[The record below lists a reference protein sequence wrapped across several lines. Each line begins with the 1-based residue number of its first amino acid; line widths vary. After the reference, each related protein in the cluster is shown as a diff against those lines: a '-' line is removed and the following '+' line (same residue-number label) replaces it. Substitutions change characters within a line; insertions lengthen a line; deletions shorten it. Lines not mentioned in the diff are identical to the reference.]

1 MRFVFMTALRETRS
15 AWKRLV
21 FFFVCIAIGVGAIV
35 ALRSVIQSV
44 RHVLSSEAR
53 SLMAADIFISTDRP
67 WQSGTPERI
76 ASRLGRI
83 PNASRIDAIEMVT
96 MARPADERVDI
107 TKVVELRAVQAG
119 FPFYG
124 QLTLQ
129 DGRPYSHSLLENNG
143 ALVRPELLSQFGL
156 AVGDAIAIGKAQ
168 FVVRGLIALEPGRSL
183 SAFSLGPRVLI
194 DYEDLAETGLVTFG
208 SRVSRQM
215 LLRVPESEIDTLARD
230 LQADLRAEFVRVRS
244 YRDRQEQIG
253 EDFERAE
260 NYLSLVGLVIVVLG
274 GIAVSSV
281 TRVFVRQKI
290 KSIAVMKCV
299 GGTSRQ
305 ILSVYLL
312 QSVALG
318 VIGSV
323 IGVVLAW
330 IAIAVIPEDMNQIGT
345 LSVEY
350 GLSWSAIAQGIGV
363 GVLVSLLFAMVPL
376 LEVRQ
381 VKPSLLLRQETA
393 GRRRD
398 WFQIA
403 VTVVVAGALVALASW
418 QAASINVGLSVCAG
432 FIALTLVLQGIGW
445 LLTRLTKPL
454 ARSSWFP
461 MRQAVLHLSGP
472 GNQTRVILLTVGL
485 GTFFIMGVRGLQVSL
500 LDQFALQIGENTP
513 DMFLVDIQ
521 QDQAAEMK
529 AFLAERLPPESQPLF
544 IPVLRARVTGKGVNL
559 DEVEDLKG
567 RGQLSREYTIT
578 YRGHLESNE
587 TLVKGAFPKPT
598 VGSEPTLGSDP
609 RTGTGVRPQG
619 ADLAEKPQNADI
631 GVRPQDTPQGT
642 DLPEVSIEEGVVE
655 RFGIGVGD
663 VMRFDVLG
671 RAIYAR
677 VSGIR
682 RVEWREGRSG
692 GFMFVFGAGTFDGAP
707 HWFFAPVRANLA
719 DAAQRGKLTHDLVV
733 RFPNVSVIDLR
744 ELFESIRKVFQV
756 VIVAIDVVGSLVVL
770 TGGLILVG
778 AVAVTKFQRVYEA
791 AIFKTLGASSRAIAA
806 MLMVEYGLLGT
817 IAGAVGSFGA
827 LALAWGV
834 SRFALDIPW
843 RPALH
848 ENVIGTVATSVLI
861 MIIGVA
867 ASADVLKRKPLA
879 ALRAE

>member
-1 MRFVFMTALRETRS
+1 MRFVLLTALRETRS

-44 RHVLSSEAR
+44 REVLSTEAR
-53 SLMAADIFISTDRP
+53 SLMAADILVWTDRP
-67 WQSGTPERI
+67 WQRGTPERI
-76 ASRLGRI
+76 ASRVAQI
-83 PNASRIDAIEMVT
+83 PNASRIDSIEMVT
-96 MARPADERVDI
+96 MARPADERAGI
-107 TKVVELRAVQAG
+107 SKVVELRAVQPG

-124 QLTLQ
+124 RLTLQ
-129 DGRPYSHSLLENNG
+129 DGRPYSHSLLQNNG
-143 ALVRPELLSQFGL
+143 ALVRPELLAQFGL
-156 AVGDAIAIGKAQ
+156 AVGDAISIGKSR
-168 FVVRGLIALEPGRSL
+168 FTVRGVIALEPGRSL
-183 SAFSLGPRVLI
+183 SAFSLGPRVFI
-194 DYEDLAETGLVTFG
+194 DYDDLDATGLVTFG

-215 LLRVPESEIDTLARD
+215 LLRVPETEIDALARE
-230 LQADLRAEFVRVRS
+230 LQAELRPQFVRVRS

-312 QSVALG
+312 QSLALG
-318 VIGSV
+318 IIGSL
-323 IGVVLAW
+323 IGVFLAW
-330 IAIAVIPEDMNQIGT
+330 IAIAVIPDDMNQIGT
-345 LSVEY
+345 LTVAY
-350 GLSWSAIAQGIGV
+350 GLSWSAVAQGIGV

-381 VKPSLLLRQETA
+381 VKPSLLLRHETT

-398 WFQIA
+398 WFQIGA
-403 VTVVVAGALVALASW
+403 TVIVAGALVALASW
-418 QAASINVGLSVCAG
+418 QAASIRVGLSVCIG
-432 FIALTLVLQGIGW
+432 FIGLTLVLHGVGW
-445 LLTRLTKPL
+445 LLTRMTRPL

-461 MRQAVLHLSGP
+461 MRQAVLHLSRP

-485 GTFFIMGVRGLQVSL
+485 GTFFIMGVRGLQVNL
-500 LDQFALQIGENTP
+500 LNQFALQIGENTP

-521 QDQAAEMK
+521 QDQAADMK
-529 AFLAERLPPESQPLF
+529 RFLAERLPPALQPLL

-559 DEVEDLKG
+559 EDVEDLQG
-567 RGQLSREYTIT
+567 RGMLSREYTIT
-578 YRGHLESNE
+578 YRGQLAENE
-587 TLVKGAFPKPT
+587 TLLRGTFPKPIS
-598 VGSEPTLGSDP
+598 GSEPTLGSDP
-609 RTGTGVRPQG
+609 RTGTEIALTPQMGSDPGTGTGVRPQG
-619 ADLAEKPQNADI
+619 
-631 GVRPQDTPQGT
+631 
-642 DLPEVSIEEGVVE
+642 LPEVSIEEGIVE
-655 RFGIGVGD
+655 RFDIDVGD
-663 VMRFDVLG
+663 VVRFDVLG
-671 RAIYAR
+671 RAIHAR
-677 VSGIR
+677 VSGVR

-707 HWFFAPVRANLA
+707 HWYFAPVRANLQ
-719 DAAQRGKLTHDLVV
+719 DPAQRGKFTHELVV

-744 ELFESIRKVFQV
+744 EVLESIRKVFQV
-756 VIVAIDVVGSLVVL
+756 VTVAIDVVGSLVIL
-770 TGGLILVG
+770 TGGLILIG
-778 AVAVTKFQRVYEA
+778 AVAMTKFQRVYEA

-817 IAGAVGSFGA
+817 IAGAIGSFGA
-827 LALAWGV
+827 LALGWGV

-843 RPALH
+843 RPVLH
-848 ENVIGTVATSVLI
+848 ENVTGTVATSLLI

>member
-1 MRFVFMTALRETRS
+1 MRFVLMTAWRETRS
-15 AWKRLV
+15 AWQRLV
-21 FFFVCIAIGVGAIV
+21 FFFICIAIGVGAIV

-44 RHVLSSEAR
+44 RLVLSSEAR
-53 SLMAADIFISTDRP
+53 SLMAADIFISSDRP

-76 ASRLGRI
+76 ASRVARV

-129 DGRPYSHSLLENNG
+129 DGRPYSHSLVENNG

-168 FVVRGLIALEPGRSL
+168 FVIRGLIALEPGRSL

-194 DYEDLAETGLVTFG
+194 DYDDLAETGLVTFG

-215 LLRVPESEIDTLARD
+215 LLRIPEPDIDALARD
-230 LQADLRAEFVRVRS
+230 LQSDLRSEFVRVRS

-312 QSVALG
+312 QSLALG
-318 VIGSV
+318 VIGSA

-345 LSVEY
+345 LSVDY
-350 GLSWSAIAQGIGV
+350 GLSWSAAAQGIGV

-381 VKPSLLLRQETA
+381 VKPSLLLRQETT
-393 GRRRD
+393 GGRRD

-403 VTVVVAGALVALASW
+403 ATVVVAGALVALASW

-432 FIALTLVLQGIGW
+432 FIALTLVLQGVGW

-461 MRQAVLHLSGP
+461 LRQAVLHLSRP

-521 QDQAAEMK
+521 QDQAADMK

-559 DEVEDLKG
+559 DEVEDLQG
-567 RGQLSREYTIT
+567 RGRLSREYTIT
-578 YRGHLESNE
+578 YRDHLESNE
-587 TLVKGAFPKPT
+587 TLVKGTFPKPAPAPAP
-598 VGSEPTLGSDP
+598 VPGSDP
-609 RTGTGVRPQG
+609 RTGTGVRPQD
-619 ADLAEKPQNADI
+619 ADLGEKPQNAEI
-631 GVRPQDTPQGT
+631 GVRPQSG

-671 RAIYAR
+671 RAIHAR

-707 HWFFAPVRANLA
+707 HWFFAPVRANLS
-719 DAAQRGKLTHDLVV
+719 DPVQRGKLTHDIVV

-744 ELFESIRKVFQV
+744 ELLESIRKVFQV

>member
-1 MRFVFMTALRETRS
+1 MRFVVMTALRETRS

-21 FFFVCIAIGVGAIV
+21 FFFICIAIGVGAIV

-44 RHVLSSEAR
+44 RHVLSTEAR
-53 SLMAADIFISTDRP
+53 SLMAADIFVSTDRP
-67 WQSGTPERI
+67 WQAGTPERI
-76 ASRLGRI
+76 ASRIAAI
-83 PNASRIDAIEMVT
+83 PNAARMDSIEMVT
-96 MARPADERVDI
+96 MARPLDERAGI
-107 TKVVELRAVQAG
+107 TKVVELRAVQPA

-124 QLTLQ
+124 RLTLQ
-129 DGRPYSHSLLENNG
+129 DGRPYSHAMLQNNG
-143 ALVRPELLSQFGL
+143 ALVRPELLAQFGL
-156 AVGDAIAIGKAQ
+156 AIGDRISIGKAQ
-168 FVVRGLIALEPGRSL
+168 FTVRGVIALEPGRSL
-183 SAFSLGPRVLI
+183 SAFSLGPRVFI
-194 DYEDLAETGLVTFG
+194 DYDDLDETGLITFG

-215 LLRVPESEIDTLARD
+215 LLRVPDSEIDALARE
-230 LQADLRAEFVRVRS
+230 LQVDLRPQFVRVRS

-305 ILSVYLL
+305 ILGVYLL
-312 QSVALG
+312 QSLALG
-318 VIGSV
+318 VIGSL
-323 IGVVLAW
+323 IGVALAW
-330 IAIAVIPEDMNQIGT
+330 MAIALIPDDMNQIGT
-345 LSVEY
+345 LSVAY
-350 GLSWSAIAQGIGV
+350 GLSWSAAAQGIGV

-381 VKPSLLLRQETA
+381 VKPSLLLRHETS

-398 WFQIA
+398 WFQIGA
-403 VTVVVAGALVALASW
+403 TVMVAGALVALASW
-418 QAASINVGLSVCAG
+418 QAASMSVGLSVCIG
-432 FIALTLVLQGIGW
+432 FIGLTLVLQGVGW
-445 LLTRLTKPL
+445 VLTRLTRPL

-461 MRQAVLHLSGP
+461 MRQAVLHLSRP

-485 GTFFIMGVRGLQVSL
+485 GTFFIMGVRGLQVNL
-500 LDQFALQIGENTP
+500 LNQFALQIGENTP

-521 QDQAAEMK
+521 QDQAADMK
-529 AFLAERLPPESQPLF
+529 AFLAERLPPESQPLL
-544 IPVLRARVTGKGVNL
+544 IPVLRARVTGKGGSL
-559 DEVEDLKG
+559 DEVEDLQG
-567 RGQLSREYTIT
+567 RGMLSREYTIT
-578 YRGHLESNE
+578 YRGQLAENE
-587 TLVKGAFPKPT
+587 TLLRGTFPKSVP
-598 VGSEPTLGSDP
+598 GSDP
-609 RTGTGVRPQG
+609 RTGTGVRPQS
-619 ADLAEKPQNADI
+619 E
-631 GVRPQDTPQGT
+631 
-642 DLPEVSIEEGVVE
+642 LPEVSIEEGIVE
-655 RFGIGVGD
+655 RFGIDIGD
-663 VMRFDVLG
+663 VVRFDVLG
-671 RAIYAR
+671 RAIHAR

-692 GFMFVFGAGTFDGAP
+692 GFMFVFGAGTFEGAP
-707 HWFFAPVRANLA
+707 HWFFAPVRANLES
-719 DAAQRGKLTHDLVV
+719 AAQRGKFTHDLVV

-744 ELFESIRKVFQV
+744 EILESIRKVFQV
-756 VIVAIDVVGSLVVL
+756 VTVAIDVVGSLVIL

-778 AVAVTKFQRVYEA
+778 AVAVTKFQRIYEA

-817 IAGAVGSFGA
+817 IAGAIGSFGA
-827 LALAWGV
+827 LGLGWGI

-843 RPALH
+843 RPVLQ
-848 ENVIGTVATSVLI
+848 ENLVSTVATSVLI
-861 MIIGVA
+861 MVIGVA

>member
-1 MRFVFMTALRETRS
+1 MRFVLMTALRETRS

-44 RHVLSSEAR
+44 RYVLSTEAR
-53 SLMAADIFISTDRP
+53 SLIAADILLSTDRP
-67 WQSGTPERI
+67 WQQGTPERI
-76 ASRLGRI
+76 AARVADI
-83 PNASRIDAIEMVT
+83 PNAARIESIEMVT
-96 MARPADERVDI
+96 MARPADEKTEI
-107 TKVVELRAVQAG
+107 TKVVELRAVQRG

-124 QLTLQ
+124 RLTLQ
-129 DGRPYSHSLLENNG
+129 DGRPYSHSLLQNNG
-143 ALVRPELLSQFGL
+143 ALIRPELLAQFGL
-156 AVGDAIAIGKAQ
+156 SVGDAISIGKSE
-168 FVVRGLIALEPGRSL
+168 FTVRGVISLEPGRSL
-183 SAFSLGPRVLI
+183 SAFSLGPRVII
-194 DYEDLAETGLVTFG
+194 DYDDLADTGLVAFG
-208 SRVSRQM
+208 SRLSRQM
-215 LLRVPESEIDTLARD
+215 LLRVPDSEVDALARD
-230 LQADLRAEFVRVRS
+230 LQAELQPQFVRVRS
-244 YRDRQEQIG
+244 FRDRQEQIG

-305 ILSVYLL
+305 ILGVYLL
-312 QSVALG
+312 QTLVLG
-318 VIGSV
+318 VIGSL
-323 IGVVLAW
+323 IGVLLAW
-330 IAIAVIPEDMNQIGT
+330 IAIAAIPESMNQIGT
-345 LSVEY
+345 LTIAY
-350 GLSWSAIAQGIGV
+350 GLSWSAAAQGMGV

-381 VKPSLLLRQETA
+381 IKPSLLLRHETRGGA
-393 GRRRD
+393 RD
-398 WFQIA
+398 WFQIGA
-403 VTVVVAGALVALASW
+403 TAVVAGALVALASW
-418 QAASINVGLSVCAG
+418 QAASVRVGLIVCVG
-432 FIALTLVLQGIGW
+432 FVGITLVLQGVGW
-445 LLTRLTKPL
+445 LLTRMTRPL

-461 MRQAVLHLSGP
+461 MRQAVLHLSRP

-485 GTFFIMGVRGLQVSL
+485 GTFFIMGVRGLQMNL
-500 LDQFALQIGENTP
+500 LSQFALQIGEDTP

-521 QDQAAEMK
+521 QDQAADMK
-529 AFLAERLPPESQPLF
+529 AFLAERLPAESQPLL

-559 DEVEDLKG
+559 DEVEDLQG
-567 RGQLSREYTIT
+567 RGRLSREYTIT
-578 YRGHLESNE
+578 YRGQLESNE
-587 TLVKGAFPKPT
+587 TLIRGNFPKPQM
-598 VGSEPTLGSDP
+598 GS
-609 RTGTGVRPQG
+609 Q
-619 ADLAEKPQNADI
+619 
-631 GVRPQDTPQGT
+631 
-642 DLPEVSIEEGVVE
+642 DLPEVSIEERIVE
-655 RFGIGVGD
+655 RFGIDVGD
-663 VMRFDVLG
+663 VLRFDVLG
-671 RAIYAR
+671 RPIHAR

-692 GFMFVFGAGTFDGAP
+692 GFMFVFGAGAFERAP
-707 HWFFAPVRANLA
+707 HWFFAPVRANLQ
-719 DAAQRGKLTHDLVV
+719 DAAQRGKFTHDLVV

-744 ELFESIRKVFQV
+744 ELLESVRKVFQV
-756 VIVAIDVVGSLVVL
+756 VTVAIDVVGSLVIL

-827 LALAWGV
+827 MALGWGV

-843 RPALH
+843 RPVLH
-848 ENVIGTVATSVLI
+848 ENLVSTIATSLLI
-861 MIIGVA
+861 TVIGVA
-867 ASADVLKRKPLA
+867 ASADVLRRKPLA

>member
-15 AWKRLV
+15 SWKRLV

-44 RHVLSSEAR
+44 RYVLSTEAR
-53 SLMAADIFISTDRP
+53 SLMAADIFLSTDRP
-67 WQSGTPERI
+67 WRQGTPERI
-76 ASRLGRI
+76 AARVAEI
-83 PNASRIDAIEMVT
+83 PNTTRIDSIEMVT
-96 MARPADERVDI
+96 MARPADEKAGI
-107 TKVVELRAVQAG
+107 TKVVELRAVQPG

-124 QLTLQ
+124 RLTLQ
-129 DGRPYSHSLLENNG
+129 GGRPYSHSLLQNNG
-143 ALVRPELLSQFGL
+143 ALVRPELLAQFGL
-156 AVGDAIAIGKAQ
+156 SVGDAIVIGKSQ
-168 FVVRGLIALEPGRSL
+168 FTVRGVISLEPGRSL

-194 DYEDLAETGLVTFG
+194 DYDDLAETGLVAFG
-208 SRVSRQM
+208 SRLSRQM
-215 LLRVPESEIDTLARD
+215 LLRVPEGDIDALTRD
-230 LQADLRAEFVRVRS
+230 LQTELRPQFVRVRS

-305 ILSVYLL
+305 ILGVYLL
-312 QSVALG
+312 QTLTMG
-318 VIGSV
+318 MIGSL
-323 IGVVLAW
+323 IGVFVAW
-330 IAIAVIPEDMNQIGT
+330 IAIAAIPVDMSQIGT
-345 LSVEY
+345 LTVAY
-350 GLSWSAIAQGIGV
+350 GLSWSAAAQGIGV

-381 VKPSLLLRQETA
+381 VKPSLLLRHETSGA
-393 GRRRD
+393 KRD
-398 WFQIA
+398 WFQIGA
-403 VTVVVAGALVALASW
+403 TVIVAGALVALASW
-418 QAASINVGLSVCAG
+418 QAASLGVGLTVCLG
-432 FIALTLVLQGIGW
+432 FIGLTLVLHGVGW
-445 LLTRLTKPL
+445 LLTRMTRPL

-461 MRQAVLHLSGP
+461 MRQAVLHLSRP

-485 GTFFIMGVRGLQVSL
+485 GTFFIMGVRGLQVNL
-500 LDQFALQIGENTP
+500 LNQFALQIGENTP

-521 QDQAAEMK
+521 QDQAADMK
-529 AFLAERLPPESQPLF
+529 AFLAERLPRESQPLL

-559 DEVEDLKG
+559 DDVEDLQG
-567 RGQLSREYTIT
+567 RGMLSREYTIT
-578 YRGHLESNE
+578 YRGQLESNE
-587 TLVKGAFPKPT
+587 TLVKGTFPKPSM
-598 VGSEPTLGSDP
+598 GS
-609 RTGTGVRPQG
+609 
-619 ADLAEKPQNADI
+619 N
-631 GVRPQDTPQGT
+631 
-642 DLPEVSIEEGVVE
+642 LPEVSIEEGIVE
-655 RFGIGVGD
+655 RFGIDVGD

-671 RAIYAR
+671 RPIHAR
-677 VSGIR
+677 VSGVR
-682 RVEWREGRSG
+682 RVEWREGRGG
-692 GFMFVFGAGTFDGAP
+692 GFMFVFGAGAFEAAP
-707 HWFFAPVRANLA
+707 HWFFAPVRANLQ
-719 DAAQRGKLTHDLVV
+719 DAAQRGKFTHELVL

-744 ELFESIRKVFQV
+744 ELLESVRKVFQV
-756 VIVAIDVVGSLVVL
+756 VTVAIDVVGSLVIL
-770 TGGLILVG
+770 TGGLILIG

-817 IAGAVGSFGA
+817 IAGAVGSFAA
-827 LALAWGV
+827 LALGWGI

-843 RPALH
+843 RPVLH
-848 ENVIGTVATSVLI
+848 ENVISTVATSLLI
-861 MIIGVA
+861 TIIGVA

>member
-1 MRFVFMTALRETRS
+1 MRFVLMTALRETRS

-44 RHVLSSEAR
+44 RYVLSTEAR
-53 SLMAADIFISTDRP
+53 SLLAADIFLSTDRP

-76 ASRLGRI
+76 AARVARI
-83 PNASRIDAIEMVT
+83 PNSERIDSIEMVT
-96 MARPADERVDI
+96 MARPVDERAGI
-107 TKVVELRAVQAG
+107 TKVVELRAVQPG

-124 QLTLQ
+124 RLTLQ
-129 DGRPYSHSLLENNG
+129 DGRPYSHDLLKNNG
-143 ALVRPELLSQFGL
+143 ALVRPELLAQFGL
-156 AVGDAIAIGKAQ
+156 SIGDAISIGKAQ
-168 FVVRGLIALEPGRSL
+168 FVVRGAIALEPGRSL

-194 DYEDLAETGLVTFG
+194 DYDDLDETGLIAFG

-215 LLRVPESEIDTLARD
+215 LVRVPESEIDNLERELDAE
-230 LQADLRAEFVRVRS
+230 LRPQFVRVRS

-312 QSVALG
+312 QSLALG
-318 VIGSV
+318 IIGSL
-323 IGVVLAW
+323 IGVALAW
-330 IAIAVIPEDMNQIGT
+330 IAIAVIPGDMNQIGT
-345 LSVEY
+345 LTVDY
-350 GLSWSAIAQGIGV
+350 GLSWSAAAQGIGI

-376 LEVRQ
+376 LEVRR
-381 VKPSLLLRQETA
+381 VKPSLLLRHETA
-393 GRRRD
+393 GARRD

-403 VTVVVAGALVALASW
+403 ATVLVGGALVALASW
-418 QAASINVGLSVCAG
+418 QAASIRVGLIVCAG
-432 FIALTLVLQGIGW
+432 FIGVTVVLQGAGW
-445 LLTRLTKPL
+445 LLTRMTRPL

-461 MRQAVLHLSGP
+461 MRQAVLHLSRP

-485 GTFFIMGVRGLQVSL
+485 GTFFIMGVRGLQVNL
-500 LDQFALQIGENTP
+500 LSQFALQIGENTP

-521 QDQAAEMK
+521 QDQAADMR
-529 AFLAERLPPESQPLF
+529 AFLAARLPKESQPML
-544 IPVLRARVTGKGVNL
+544 IPVLRARVTGRGGNL
-559 DEVEDLKG
+559 DEVEDLQG
-567 RGQLSREYTIT
+567 RGRLSREYTIT
-578 YRGHLESNE
+578 YRGQLESNE
-587 TLVKGAFPKPT
+587 TLIKGTFPKPL
-598 VGSEPTLGSDP
+598 V
-609 RTGTGVRPQG
+609 G
-619 ADLAEKPQNADI
+619 ADPLTSA
-631 GVRPQDTPQGT
+631 GGRPQDVVA
-642 DLPEVSIEEGVVE
+642 EVSIEEGIVE
-655 RFGIGVGD
+655 RFGIDVGD

-671 RAIYAR
+671 RAMHAR
-677 VSGIR
+677 VSGVR

-692 GFMFVFGAGTFDGAP
+692 GFMFVFGAGTFDEAP

-719 DAAQRGKLTHDLVV
+719 DPAQRGKFTHDLVV

-744 ELFESIRKVFQV
+744 ELLESVRKVFDV
-756 VIVAIDVVGSLVVL
+756 VTVAIDVVGTLVIL

-827 LALAWGV
+827 LALGWGV

-843 RPALH
+843 RPVLQ
-848 ENVIGTVATSVLI
+848 ENLVGTVATSLLI

>member
-1 MRFVFMTALRETRS
+1 MRFVLMTALRETRS

-44 RHVLSSEAR
+44 RYVLSTEAR
-53 SLMAADIFISTDRP
+53 SLLAADIFLSTDRP

-76 ASRLGRI
+76 AARVARI
-83 PNASRIDAIEMVT
+83 PNSEHIDSIEMVT
-96 MARPADERVDI
+96 MARPVDERAGI
-107 TKVVELRAVQAG
+107 TKVVELRAVQPG

-124 QLTLQ
+124 RLTLQ
-129 DGRPYSHSLLENNG
+129 DGRPYSHDLLKNNG
-143 ALVRPELLSQFGL
+143 ALVRPELLAQFGL
-156 AVGDAIAIGKAQ
+156 SIGDAISIGKAQ
-168 FVVRGLIALEPGRSL
+168 FVVRGAIALEPGRSL

-194 DYEDLAETGLVTFG
+194 DYDDLDETGLIAFG

-215 LLRVPESEIDTLARD
+215 LLRVPESEIDNLERELEAE
-230 LQADLRAEFVRVRS
+230 LRPQFVRVRS

-312 QSVALG
+312 QSLALG
-318 VIGSV
+318 IIGSL
-323 IGVVLAW
+323 IGVALAW
-330 IAIAVIPEDMNQIGT
+330 IAIAVIPDDMNQIGT
-345 LSVEY
+345 LTVDY
-350 GLSWSAIAQGIGV
+350 GLSWSAAAQGIGI

-381 VKPSLLLRQETA
+381 VKPSLLLRHETA
-393 GRRRD
+393 GARRD

-403 VTVVVAGALVALASW
+403 ATVLVGGALVALASW
-418 QAASINVGLSVCAG
+418 QAASIRVGLIVCAG
-432 FIALTLVLQGIGW
+432 FIGVTVVLQGVGW
-445 LLTRLTKPL
+445 LLTRMTRPL

-461 MRQAVLHLSGP
+461 MRQAVLHLSRP

-485 GTFFIMGVRGLQVSL
+485 GTFFIMGVRGLQVNL
-500 LDQFALQIGENTP
+500 LSQFALQIGENTP

-521 QDQAAEMK
+521 QDQAADMR
-529 AFLAERLPPESQPLF
+529 AFLAARLPKESQPML
-544 IPVLRARVTGKGVNL
+544 IPVLRARVTGRGGNL
-559 DEVEDLKG
+559 DEVEDLQG
-567 RGQLSREYTIT
+567 RGRLSREYTIT
-578 YRGHLESNE
+578 YRGQLESNE
-587 TLVKGAFPKPT
+587 TLIKGTFPKP
-598 VGSEPTLGSDP
+598 LA
-609 RTGTGVRPQG
+609 G
-619 ADLAEKPQNADI
+619 ADPLTSA
-631 GVRPQDTPQGT
+631 GGRPQDVVA
-642 DLPEVSIEEGVVE
+642 EVSIEEGIVE
-655 RFGIGVGD
+655 RFGIDVGD

-671 RAIYAR
+671 RAMHAR
-677 VSGIR
+677 VSGVR

-692 GFMFVFGAGTFDGAP
+692 GFMFVFGAGTFDEAP

-719 DAAQRGKLTHDLVV
+719 DPAQRGKFTHDLVV

-744 ELFESIRKVFQV
+744 ELLESVRKVFDV
-756 VIVAIDVVGSLVVL
+756 VTVAIDVVGTLVIL

-827 LALAWGV
+827 LALGWGV

-843 RPALH
+843 RPVLH
-848 ENVIGTVATSVLI
+848 ENLVGTVATSLLI

>member
-1 MRFVFMTALRETRS
+1 MRFVLMTALRETRS
-15 AWKRLV
+15 AWKRLI
-21 FFFVCIAIGVGAIV
+21 FFFICIAIGVGAIV

-44 RHVLSSEAR
+44 RHVLGTEAR
-53 SLMAADIFISTDRP
+53 SLIAADIFLSTDRA
-67 WQSGTPERI
+67 WQTGTPERI
-76 ASRLGRI
+76 AARVARI
-83 PNASRIDAIEMVT
+83 PGAQRTDAIEMVT
-96 MARPADERVDI
+96 MARPADETTSI
-107 TKVVELRAVQAG
+107 TKVVELRAVQSA

-124 QLTLQ
+124 RLTLQ
-129 DGRPYSHSLLENNG
+129 DGRPYSHALLENKG
-143 ALVRPELLSQFGL
+143 ALVRPELMAQFGL
-156 AVGDAIAIGKAQ
+156 SIGDAIVIGKTQ
-168 FVVRGLIALEPGRSL
+168 FEVRGVIALEPGRSL
-183 SAFSLGPRVLI
+183 SAFSLGPRVFI
-194 DYEDLAETGLVTFG
+194 DYDDLDETGLVTFG
-208 SRVSRQM
+208 SRLSRQM
-215 LLRVPESEIDTLARD
+215 LLRVPEADIDTVARE
-230 LQADLRAEFVRVRS
+230 LESELRPEFVRVRS

-312 QSVALG
+312 QSLALG
-318 VIGSV
+318 IVGSL
-323 IGVVLAW
+323 IGVALAW
-330 IAIAVIPEDMNQIGT
+330 IAIAVIPDDMNQIGT
-345 LSVEY
+345 LTVSY
-350 GLSWSAIAQGIGV
+350 GLSMSAAAQGIGV

-381 VKPSLLLRQETA
+381 VKPSLLLRHETT

-403 VTVVVAGALVALASW
+403 ATIVVGGALVALASW
-418 QAASINVGLSVCAG
+418 QAASIRVGLTVCVG
-432 FIALTLVLQGIGW
+432 FIGLTLVLHGVGW
-445 LLTRLTKPL
+445 LLTRLTRPL

-461 MRQAVLHLSGP
+461 MRQAVLHLSRP

-485 GTFFIMGVRGLQVSL
+485 GTFFIMGVRGLQVNL
-500 LDQFALQIGENTP
+500 LNQFALQIGGDTP

-521 QDQAAEMK
+521 QDQAADMK
-529 AFLAERLPPESQPLF
+529 AFLAERLPRESQPLL
-544 IPVLRARVTGKGVNL
+544 IPVLRARVTGKGMNL
-559 DEVEDLKG
+559 DEVEDLQG
-567 RGQLSREYTIT
+567 RGRLSREYTIT
-578 YRGHLESNE
+578 YRGQLESNE
-587 TLVKGAFPKPT
+587 TLLEGRFPRAIA
-598 VGSEPTLGSDP
+598 GS
-609 RTGTGVRPQG
+609 
-619 ADLAEKPQNADI
+619 
-631 GVRPQDTPQGT
+631 

-655 RFGIGVGD
+655 RFGIDVGD
-663 VMRFDVLG
+663 VMRFDVMG
-671 RAIYAR
+671 RAIHAR

-692 GFMFVFGAGTFDGAP
+692 GFMFVFGAGTFEGAP
-707 HWFFAPVRANLA
+707 HWYFAPVRANLA
-719 DAAQRGKLTHDLVV
+719 DAAQRGKFTHDLVT

-744 ELFESIRKVFQV
+744 ELLESVRKVFQV
-756 VIVAIDVVGSLVVL
+756 VTVAIDVVGTLVIL
-770 TGGLILVG
+770 AGGLILAG

-791 AIFKTLGASSRAIAA
+791 AIFKTLGASSRSIAA
-806 MLMVEYGLLGT
+806 MLMVEYGLLGS

-827 LALAWGV
+827 LALGWGV

-843 RPALH
+843 RPVLH
-848 ENVIGTVATSVLI
+848 ENVVGTVTTSVLI
-861 MIIGVA
+861 MVIGVA

>member
-44 RHVLSSEAR
+44 RQVLSSEAR
-53 SLMAADIFISTDRP
+53 SLMAADILVSTDRP

-76 ASRLGRI
+76 ASRVDRI

-96 MARPADERVDI
+96 MARPADERIDI

-124 QLTLQ
+124 RLTLQ
-129 DGRPYSHSLLENNG
+129 DGRPYSHSMLEDNG

-194 DYEDLAETGLVTFG
+194 DYADLAETGLVAFG

-215 LLRVPESEIDTLARD
+215 LLRVPESEIDVLARD
-230 LQADLRAEFVRVRS
+230 LESDLRSQFARVRS

-312 QSVALG
+312 QSLSLG
-318 VIGSV
+318 VIGSAL
-323 IGVVLAW
+323 GVVLAW

-345 LSVEY
+345 LSVDY
-350 GLSWSAIAQGIGV
+350 GLSWSAAAQGIGV

-381 VKPSLLLRQETA
+381 VKPSLLLRQETGA
-393 GRRRD
+393 HRRD

-403 VTVVVAGALVALASW
+403 ATVVVAGALVALASW
-418 QAASINVGLSVCAG
+418 QAASIKVGLSVCTG

-461 MRQAVLHLSGP
+461 MRQAVLHFSGP

-559 DEVEDLKG
+559 DEVEDLQG
-567 RGQLSREYTIT
+567 RGRLSREYTIT

-587 TLVKGAFPKPT
+587 TLLAGTFPKP
-598 VGSEPTLGSDP
+598 SPGSDP
-609 RTGTGVRPQG
+609 GTGTGVRPQG
-619 ADLAEKPQNADI
+619 ADLGEKPQNPDV
-631 GVRPQDTPQGT
+631 GVRPQD
-642 DLPEVSIEEGVVE
+642 LPEVSVEEGIVE

-671 RAIYAR
+671 RAIHAR

-682 RVEWREGRSG
+682 HVEWREGRSG
-692 GFMFVFGAGTFDGAP
+692 GFMFVFGPGTFEGAP
-707 HWFFAPVRANLA
+707 HSFFAPVRANLA
-719 DAAQRGKLTHDLVV
+719 DPAQRGKLTHDLVV

-744 ELFESIRKVFQV
+744 ELLESVRKVFRV

-817 IAGAVGSFGA
+817 IAGAVGSFSA

-843 RPALH
+843 RPALR
-848 ENVIGTVATSVLI
+848 ENVVGTVATSVLI